1 MDPSPYYSS
10 EELRGLGATSVG
22 RNVKV
27 SRLARFYEFSG
38 AIGDYSRID
47 DFCTLKGT
55 VEIGAMVHIATYCL
69 LAGSFGKISFGD
81 FSGVAAYVGIYTA
94 SSLGQS
100 SDLFANPTAPEDL
113 QGASITGDV
122 LIGKG
127 AGCGSHC
134 LILPG
139 TILEDYVGVG
149 AHCIITGR
157 LERGGCY
164 ISGAGRLRKIHTRDL
179 DGLAKAE
186 AEAYRRLKLEL

>member
-10 EELRGLGATSVG
+10 EELRGLGATSIG

-47 DFCTLKGT
+47 DFCTLKGN
-55 VEIGAMVHIATYCL
+55 VEIGAMVHIAAYSL
-69 LAGSFGKISFGD
+69 LAGSFGKIKFGD
-81 FSGVAAYVGIYTA
+81 FSGVASYVAVYTA
-94 SSLGQS
+94 SSLGRF
-100 SDLFANPTAPEDL
+100 SDLFSNPTVPEDL
-113 QGASITGDV
+113 QGDSLIGDV

-127 AGCGSHC
+127 SGCGSHC

-157 LERGGCY
+157 LERGGLY
-164 ISGAGRLRKIHTRDL
+164 MSGAGRLLRMRTRDL

-186 AEAYRRLKLEL
+186 TEAYRRLKLEL